1 MDEPKEL
8 TLAELTAA
16 DATRVVEAVEVPE
29 WGGRVF
35 VRELDAYDR
44 DKLDGSLYREGQER
58 PELADYRVRLVAA
71 ALCTADGTPYFK
83 AGDPKAVHVLSRK
96 SAAPIRRVYDA
107 AARLN
112 RVRKEDAEEGKGDS
126 GGAPDAGSPSAS
138 PSPSGGTTLTD
149 SSAG

>member
-1 MDEPKEL
+1 MDALKEL

-16 DATRVVEAVEVPE
+16 DAQRAVEPVDVPE

-44 DKLDGSLYREGQER
+44 DKLDGSLYRDGQET

-71 ALCTADGTPYFK
+71 ALCKADGTPYFK
-83 AGDPKAVHVLSRK
+83 ADEQGKAVHVLSRK
-96 SAAPIRRVYDA
+96 SAAPIRRIYDA

-112 RVRKEDAEEGKGDS
+112 KTRKEDAEEGKGGS
-126 GGAPDAGSPSAS
+126 GGSPAAGSPSAS
-138 PSPSGGTTLTD
+138 PSPSGDPT
-149 SSAG
+149 